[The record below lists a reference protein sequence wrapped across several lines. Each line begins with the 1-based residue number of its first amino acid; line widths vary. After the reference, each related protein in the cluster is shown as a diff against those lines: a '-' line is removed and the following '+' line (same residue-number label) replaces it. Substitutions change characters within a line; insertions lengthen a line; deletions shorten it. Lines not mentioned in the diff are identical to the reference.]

1 MFMDNLEIILMR
13 SIKAVGS
20 KHRLHLIGERRDHV
34 PRDEEGG
41 HVEEVEEDLVAVAQC
56 GSEVTITG

>member
-1 MFMDNLEIILMR
+1 MFMDNLEIILVG
-13 SIKAVGS
+13 SIKAESS

-41 HVEEVEEDLVAVAQC
+41 QYRLKFA
-56 GSEVTITG
+56 SKTYNKSSNKSLN